1 MFAPFVAFT
10 AALVLMLSGAFAQ
23 PYVYEQG
30 RSPRYQRPAQN
41 VEMNAR
47 LDVGRCY
54 SWCPEDH
61 TPCDPAN
68 FKMADGPRRCH
79 GLQPV
84 KLPPGRMR

>member
-68 FKMADGPRRCH
+68 FKIADGRCRPA
-79 GLQPV
+79 GAM
-84 KLPPGRMR
+84 GFSR